1 VSESTKVPTGIQLA
15 SSYFIIFESPD
26 CEDLNIVAVL
36 TFEVG
41 NCKVL
46 NISEL
51 VAPVGVV
58 IMCMSNGKRQLMV
71 TDV

>member
-1 VSESTKVPTGIQLA
+1 VSESTKVPSGIQLVV
-15 SSYFIIFESPD
+15 SYVIIFESPD
-26 CEDLNIVAVL
+26 CEDLNIVAML
-36 TFEVG
+36 TSEIG

-58 IMCMSNGKRQLMV
+58 VMCMSNGKRQLIV

>member
-1 VSESTKVPTGIQLA
+1 MKVSSGIQLA
-15 SSYFIIFESPD
+15 ISYFIIFELPD

-41 NCKVL
+41 KCKFL

-51 VAPVGVV
+51 VTPVGVV
-58 IMCMSNGKRQLMV
+58 IMCMSNGKRQLIV